1 MDTNKILSA
10 DILDL
15 IFDDRNKAY
24 GAYELRKTYS
34 KRVTK
39 ALVITFSVAGLILAG
54 TLLANTMKPSQDE
67 KLAIKEVTL
76 ENLDQDE
83 PEPLPEPERQPE
95 PEPEVR
101 TEQFTE
107 FNIVPEDQ
115 VDDPPP
121 TQDDLA
127 NAKIDV
133 ATNDGIDDNGIV
145 APVELPGVGIGVV
158 DVRKPENHDEPFTK
172 VEVEARFDGNWE
184 KFLTKN
190 LRPEVPVD
198 NNAPVGR
205 HRVVVQFV
213 VDVDGTVSNIKP
225 MTNVGY
231 GMEEEAVRVL
241 RMKAAKWVPAFQNSK
256 HVKAYRSQVIIFEVQ
271 GDE

>member
-15 IFDDRNKAY
+15 IFDDRNKEY

-39 ALVITFSVAGLILAG
+39 ALVITFSIAALAIG
-54 TLLANTMKPSQDE
+54 GSVLANNMKPANDE
-67 KLAIKEVTL
+67 KLAFTEVTL
-76 ENLDQDE
+76 ENLPQDE
-83 PEPLPEPERQPE
+83 PEPLPEPEKQPE

-107 FNIVPEDQ
+107 FKVVPEEE
-115 VDDPPP
+115 VIDPPP
-121 TQDDLA
+121 TQDDLVS
-127 NAKIDV
+127 AKIDV
-133 ATNDGIDDNGIV
+133 KTNDGVDYDGVVDPIE
-145 APVELPGVGIGVV
+145 PPGTGIGVV
-158 DVRKPENHDEPFTK
+158 DVKKKDDSDEPFTK

-190 LRPEVPVD
+190 LRAEVPVD
-198 NNAPVGR
+198 NNAPAGR
-205 HRVVVQFV
+205 HRIVVQFV
-213 VDVDGTVSNIKP
+213 VDVDGTISNIKP
-225 MTNVGY
+225 ITNVDF

-241 RMKAAKWVPAFQNSK
+241 KKAAKWVPAFQNSK
-256 HVKAYRSQVIIFEVQ
+256 HVKAYRSQTIIFDVQ
-271 GDE
+271 TDE

>member
-15 IFDDRNKAY
+15 LFDDRNKAY

-39 ALVITFSVAGLILAG
+39 ALVITFSVAALALGG
-54 TLLANTMKPSQDE
+54 TVLANTMKPSKDPT
-67 KLAIKEVTL
+67 LAIKEVTL
-76 ENLDQDE
+76 ESLEQEE

-95 PEPEVR
+95 PEPETR

-107 FNIVPEDQ
+107 FQVVPEDQ
-115 VDDPPP
+115 VIDPPP

-127 NAKIDV
+127 TAKIDV
-133 ATNDGIDDNGIV
+133 KTTDGVDYNGVVDPIE
-145 APVELPGVGIGVV
+145 PPGTGIGVV
-158 DVRKPENHDEPFTK
+158 DVKKKEDPEIFEK
-172 VEVEARFDGNWE
+172 VEIEARFDGNWE

-190 LRPEVPVD
+190 LRAEVPVD

-241 RMKAAKWVPAFQNSK
+241 RKAAKWVPAFQNSK

>member
-15 IFDDRNKAY
+15 LFDDRNKAY

-39 ALVITFSVAGLILAG
+39 ALVITFSVAALAIGG
-54 TLLANTMKPSQDE
+54 TVLANNMKPSEDQN
-67 KLAIKEVTL
+67 LAIKEVTL
-76 ENLDQDE
+76 ENLEQDD

-107 FNIVPEDQ
+107 FQVVPEEE
-115 VDDPPP
+115 VIDPPP
-121 TQDDLA
+121 TQEDLA
-127 NAKIDV
+127 TAKIDV
-133 ATNDGIDDNGIV
+133 KTTDGVDYNGV
-145 APVELPGVGIGVV
+145 VDPVEPPGTGIGVV
-158 DVRKPENHDEPFTK
+158 DVKKKDDADEPFTK

-184 KFLTKN
+184 RFLTKN
-190 LRPEVPVD
+190 LRAEVPVE
-198 NNAPVGR
+198 NNAPAGR

-225 MTNVGY
+225 MTNAGF

-241 RMKAAKWVPAFQNSK
+241 KKAAKWVPAFQNSK